1 MGVLSKNTN
10 EASSRITDNVESIRK
25 HLLNVQKSNND
36 NIERM
41 HNSITTLKNTI
52 QNDNTIKVLTDNEY
66 NEMNEVTSLCA
77 VVTSN
82 SQQLTNISTNT
93 QSITHTLSEDMS
105 EMRNAIIK
113 QNEVTS
119 TINDTFAS
127 LDDIAKTLSTLSKD
141 IN

>member
-1 MGVLSKNTN
+1 
-10 EASSRITDNVESIRK
+10 
-25 HLLNVQKSNND
+25 
-36 NIERM
+36 M